1 MLRPYL
7 IRPVDLLLAFRTVTG
22 PMKRLVSKFVPEVL
36 LLAAAAALLT
46 MPSLRGTATGLATVF
61 PFAVVAAALLLG
73 WRFNRSRLVFAIAL
87 LALTEYLLLK
97 GVDTPRERVYFH
109 ALTFL
114 LPINLALVALLP
126 ERGTLTPAGLLRWVL
141 LGVEVLAVVFLAQS
155 FPDKAL
161 KFLTARLLPGR
172 LTAWTPIAQPSI
184 VAFIAIGALLA
195 LAWWS
200 EPQSPVRGYCY
211 ALIAV
216 FAALSSPAAG
226 PGQEIWLATAGLI
239 LVIAVIEA
247 SYMMAYRDGLTELP
261 GRRALNEALP
271 RLSGQFSVAM
281 VDVDHFKRFN
291 DTYGHD
297 AGDHVLRLVAAR
309 LAQAPGGGTAYR
321 YGGEEFALVFP
332 GKGQDECLP
341 HLEELREIVET
352 SRFTM
357 RRRFR
362 PRVKPKNDKG
372 KKSRQAITITVSIG
386 VAERNHRNTSP
397 DQVVQAA
404 DKALYRAKEAGR
416 NRVSI

>member
-1 MLRPYL
+1 
-7 IRPVDLLLAFRTVTG
+7 
-22 PMKRLVSKFVPEVL
+22 MKRLFFKLVPEVPILIGGFL
-36 LLAAAAALLT
+36 LLTLPAL
-46 MPSLRGTATGLATVF
+46 SGTASTLATVF
-61 PFAVVAAALLLG
+61 PFTVVAAALLLG

-87 LALTEYLLLK
+87 LALTEYILLSGLE
-97 GVDTPRERVYFH
+97 TPRDRIFFH

-126 ERGTLTPAGLLRWVL
+126 ERGTLTAAGLLRWVL
-141 LGVEVLAVVFLAQS
+141 LAIQVIIVVFLVQS

-161 KFLTARLLPGR
+161 KLLTARMLPAR
-172 LTAWTPIAQPSI
+172 FTAWTPIQQPAI
-184 VAFIAIGALLA
+184 LAFLGIGVLLTM
-195 LAWWS
+195 AWLR
-200 EPQSPVRGYCY
+200 EPQSPVRGYFY

-216 FAALSSPAAG
+216 FAALSWPAAG
-226 PGQEIWLATAGLI
+226 SGQELWLATAGLI

-261 GRRALNEALP
+261 SRRALNEALL
-271 RLSGQFSVAM
+271 RLSGQFTVAM

-309 LAQAPGGGTAYR
+309 LAQAAGGGTAYR
-321 YGGEEFALVFP
+321 YGGEEFALVFA
-332 GKGQDECLP
+332 GKGQEECLP
-341 HLEELREIVET
+341 YLEELRETVET

-372 KKSRQAITITVSIG
+372 RKSRQAITITVSIG
-386 VAERNHRNTSP
+386 VAERNNRSATP

-416 NRVSI
+416 NRVST

>member
-1 MLRPYL
+1 
-7 IRPVDLLLAFRTVTG
+7 
-22 PMKRLVSKFVPEVL
+22 MKRLFSKLVPEVPIL
-36 LLAAAAALLT
+36 VAAALLLT
-46 MPSLRGTATGLATVF
+46 MPALRGTANGLATLF
-61 PFAVVAAALLLG
+61 PFTVAAAALLLG
-73 WRFNRSRLVFAIAL
+73 WRFNRSRLVFALAL

-97 GVDTPRERVYFH
+97 GVAVPRDRFYFH
-109 ALTFL
+109 AITFL

-126 ERGTLTPAGLLRWVL
+126 ERGTLTPAGLVRWVL
-141 LGVEVLAVVFLAQS
+141 LGVQVLVVVFLAKS

-161 KFLTARLLPGR
+161 KFLTARLLPAR
-172 LTAWTPIAQPSI
+172 FTAWTPVSQPSI
-184 VAFIAIGALLA
+184 IAFIAIGALLFM
-195 LAWWS
+195 AWLR

-216 FAALSSPAAG
+216 FAALSWPAVG
-226 PGQEIWLATAGLI
+226 PGQEILLATAGLI

-386 VAERNHRNTSP
+386 VAERNHRHASA

-416 NRVSI
+416 NRVST

>member
-1 MLRPYL
+1 
-7 IRPVDLLLAFRTVTG
+7 
-22 PMKRLVSKFVPEVL
+22 MKRIFSLLVPD
-36 LLAAAAALLT
+36 ALILIGAGALIT
-46 MPSLRGTATGLATVF
+46 LPALRATANGLATVF
-61 PFAVVAAALLLG
+61 PFTVLAAALLLG

-87 LALTEYLLLK
+87 LALTEYVLLNAPPL
-97 GVDTPRERVYFH
+97 GTPRERVFFH

-126 ERGTLTPAGLLRWVL
+126 ERGTLTAAGLLRWIL
-141 LGVEVLAVVFLAQS
+141 LAVQVVIVAFLA
-155 FPDKAL
+155 KAFTDQTL
-161 KFLTARLLPGR
+161 KFLSTRVLPARLL
-172 LTAWTPIAQPSI
+172 AWTPVHQPAIIA
-184 VAFIAIGALLA
+184 FLAIGVLLVM
-195 LAWWS
+195 AWLR
-200 EPQSPVRGYCY
+200 EPQSPVRGYFY
-211 ALIAV
+211 TLIAV
-216 FAALSSPAAG
+216 LAALSWRTDG

-247 SYMMAYRDGLTELP
+247 SYLMAYRDGLTELP

-309 LAQAPGGGTAYR
+309 LAHAAGGGTAYR

-332 GKGQDECLP
+332 GKGAEECLP
-341 HLEELREIVET
+341 HLEELRETIET
-352 SRFTM
+352 SHFTM

-362 PRVKPKNDKG
+362 PRNKVKTDKG
-372 KKSRQAITITVSIG
+372 RKPRLQITITVSIG

-397 DQVVQAA
+397 DQVVLAA

-416 NRVSI
+416 NRVST

>member
-1 MLRPYL
+1 
-7 IRPVDLLLAFRTVTG
+7 
-22 PMKRLVSKFVPEVL
+22 MKRFLSKLVPEVPIL
-36 LLAAAAALLT
+36 IAAALLLT
-46 MPSLRGTATGLATVF
+46 RPSLRPAADGLDRVF

-73 WRFNRSRLVFAIAL
+73 WRFNRSRLVFTIAL
-87 LALTEYLLLK
+87 LGLAEYLLLG
-97 GVDTPRERVYFH
+97 GVDTQRDRVFFH
-109 ALTFL
+109 AMTFL

-126 ERGTLTPAGLLRWVL
+126 ERGTLTTAGLLRWIM
-141 LGVEVLAVVFLAQS
+141 LGLQVMLVVFLAKS
-155 FPDKAL
+155 FPDNVL
-161 KFLTARLLPGR
+161 QFLSAHLLPR
-172 LTAWTPIAQPSI
+172 SWTTWTPLRQPAI
-184 VAFIAIGALLA
+184 VAFLAIAVLLA
-195 LAWWS
+195 LAAWR
-200 EPQSPVRGYCY
+200 EPQSPVRGYFY

-216 FAALSSPAAG
+216 FAALSWPAAG

-239 LVIAVIEA
+239 LVVAVIEA

-261 GRRALNEALP
+261 SRRALNEALP

-297 AGDHVLRLVAAR
+297 AGDHALRLVAAR

-332 GKGQDECLP
+332 GKGQDECVP
-341 HLEELREIVET
+341 HLEELRETVET
-352 SRFTM
+352 SHFTM

-362 PRVKPKNDKG
+362 PRNKPKNDKSR
-372 KKSRQAITITVSIG
+372 KSRQAITITVSIG
-386 VAERNHRNTSP
+386 VAERNHRNASP

-416 NRVSI
+416 NRVST

>member
-1 MLRPYL
+1 
-7 IRPVDLLLAFRTVTG
+7 
-22 PMKRLVSKFVPEVL
+22 MKRIFFKLVPEVPIL
-36 LLAAAAALLT
+36 VAAALLVT
-46 MPSLRGTATGLATVF
+46 VPALHGTATGLATVF
-61 PFAVVAAALLLG
+61 PFTVAAAAMLLG

-87 LALTEYLLLK
+87 LALTEFLLLK
-97 GVDTPRERVYFH
+97 GVDTPRDRLFFH
-109 ALTFL
+109 AMTFL

-126 ERGTLTPAGLLRWVL
+126 ERGTLTPAGLLRWVFL
-141 LGVEVLAVVFLAQS
+141 CVQVLVVVFLAQS
-155 FPDKAL
+155 YPDKVL
-161 KFLTARLLPGR
+161 KFLTTRLLPAR
-172 LTAWTPIAQPSI
+172 FTAWTPVPQPSI
-184 VAFIAIGALLA
+184 LAFLALGALLA
-195 LAWWS
+195 MAWVR
-200 EPQSPVRGYCY
+200 EPQSPVRGYFY
-211 ALIAV
+211 GLMAV
-216 FAALSSPAAG
+216 FVALSWRAPG

-271 RLSGQFSVAM
+271 RLSGQFTVAM

-362 PRVKPKNDKG
+362 PRVKPKTEKG

-386 VAERNHRNTSP
+386 VAERNHRNASP

-416 NRVSI
+416 NRVAT

>member
-1 MLRPYL
+1 
-7 IRPVDLLLAFRTVTG
+7 
-22 PMKRLVSKFVPEVL
+22 MKRIFSLLIPEAL
-36 LLAAAAALLT
+36 ILIAAALLVSQ
-46 MPSLRGTATGLATVF
+46 PALRGTARGLATVF
-61 PFAVVAAALLLG
+61 PFTVLAAALLLG

-87 LALTEYLLLK
+87 LAITQYVLSNGLSTPHDRLL
-97 GVDTPRERVYFH
+97 FH

-126 ERGTLTPAGLLRWVL
+126 ERGTLTAAGLLRWVL
-141 LGVEVLAVVFLAQS
+141 LAVQVVIVGFLAQA
-155 FPDKAL
+155 FPEQTL
-161 KFLTARLLPGR
+161 RFLTTRILPAGIF
-172 LTAWTPIAQPSI
+172 AWTPVQQPAI
-184 VAFIAIGALLA
+184 ITFLAIGVLLVM
-195 LAWWS
+195 AWVR
-200 EPQSPVRGYCY
+200 EPQSPVRGYTY

-216 FAALSSPAAG
+216 FAALSWHAAG
-226 PGQEIWLATAGLI
+226 PGQQIWLGTAGLI
-239 LVIAVIEA
+239 LVVAVIEA

-271 RLSGQFSVAM
+271 RLSGQFTVAM

-332 GKGQDECLP
+332 GKGAEECLP
-341 HLEELREIVET
+341 HLEELRETVET

-362 PRVKPKNDKG
+362 PRNKAKAQKGKPKA
-372 KKSRQAITITVSIG
+372 AITITVSIG
-386 VAERNHRNTSP
+386 VAERNHRHASP

-416 NRVSI
+416 NRVAT

>member
-1 MLRPYL
+1 
-7 IRPVDLLLAFRTVTG
+7 
-22 PMKRLVSKFVPEVL
+22 MKRLFSKLVPEVL
-36 LLAAAAALLT
+36 ILVAATLLVT
-46 MPSLRGTATGLATVF
+46 MPSLRGTANGLATVF
-61 PFAVVAAALLLG
+61 PFTVAAAALLLG

-97 GVDTPRERVYFH
+97 GVEAPRDRFYYQ
-109 ALTFL
+109 AMTFL

-126 ERGTLTPAGLLRWVL
+126 ERGTLTPAGLVRWVL
-141 LGVEVLAVVFLAQS
+141 LGVQVLVVVFVAQS
-155 FPDKAL
+155 FSTKAL
-161 KFLTARLLPGR
+161 GFLTTRLLPAR
-172 LTAWTPIAQPSI
+172 WTAWTPVSQPSI
-184 VAFIAIGALLA
+184 VAFLAIGALLFM
-195 LAWWS
+195 AWLR
-200 EPQSPVRGYCY
+200 EPQSPVRGYFY

-216 FAALSSPAAG
+216 FAALSWPAAG
-226 PGQEIWLATAGLI
+226 AGQEIWLATAGLI

-271 RLSGQFSVAM
+271 RLSGQFTVAM

-309 LAQAPGGGTAYR
+309 LAQSPGGGTAYR

-372 KKSRQAITITVSIG
+372 RKTRPGITITVSIG

-416 NRVSI
+416 NRVST

>member
-1 MLRPYL
+1 MWSTRPS
-7 IRPVDLLLAFRTVTG
+7 VDLLTPVRTVTG
-22 PMKRLVSKFVPEVL
+22 PMKRLFSKLVPEVL
-36 LLAAAAALLT
+36 ILVAAALLVT
-46 MPSLRGTATGLATVF
+46 MPSLRGPANGLATVF
-61 PFAVVAAALLLG
+61 PFTVAAAALLLG

-97 GVDTPRERVYFH
+97 GVEAPRDRFYYQ
-109 ALTFL
+109 AMTFL

-126 ERGTLTPAGLLRWVL
+126 ERGTLTPAGLIRWVL
-141 LGVEVLAVVFLAQS
+141 LGVQVLVVVFLAQS
-155 FPDKAL
+155 FSSKAL
-161 KFLTARLLPGR
+161 GFLTTRLLPAR
-172 LTAWTPIAQPSI
+172 WTAWTPVSQPSI
-184 VAFIAIGALLA
+184 VAFLAIGTLLFM
-195 LAWWS
+195 AWLR
-200 EPQSPVRGYCY
+200 EPQSPVRGYFY

-216 FAALSSPAAG
+216 FAALSWPAAG
-226 PGQEIWLATAGLI
+226 AGQEIWLATGGLI

-291 DTYGHD
+291 DTWGHD

-309 LAQAPGGGTAYR
+309 LAQASGGGTAYR

-362 PRVKPKNDKG
+362 PRVKPKNDK
-372 KKSRQAITITVSIG
+372 SRKTRPGITITVSIG
-386 VAERNHRNTSP
+386 VAERNHRNASP

-416 NRVSI
+416 NRVST

>member
-1 MLRPYL
+1 
-7 IRPVDLLLAFRTVTG
+7 
-22 PMKRLVSKFVPEVL
+22 MKRIFSKLVPEVPIL
-36 LLAAAAALLT
+36 VAAALLVT
-46 MPSLRGTATGLATVF
+46 MPALHGTATGLATVF
-61 PFAVVAAALLLG
+61 PFTVAAAAMLLG

-87 LALTEYLLLK
+87 LALTEFLLLK
-97 GVDTPRERVYFH
+97 GVDTPRDRVFFH
-109 ALTFL
+109 AMTFL

-126 ERGTLTPAGLLRWVL
+126 ERGTLTPAGLLRWVFL
-141 LGVEVLAVVFLAQS
+141 CVQVLVVVFLAQS
-155 FPDKAL
+155 YPDKVL
-161 KFLTARLLPGR
+161 KFLTARLLPAR
-172 LTAWTPIAQPSI
+172 FTAWTPVPQPSI
-184 VAFIAIGALLA
+184 LAFLALGALLA
-195 LAWWS
+195 MAWVR
-200 EPQSPVRGYCY
+200 EPQSPVRGYFY
-211 ALIAV
+211 GLMAV
-216 FAALSSPAAG
+216 FVALSWRAPG

-309 LAQAPGGGTAYR
+309 MAQAPGGGTAYR

-362 PRVKPKNDKG
+362 PRVKPKTEKG

-386 VAERNHRNTSP
+386 VAERNHRNVSP
-397 DQVVQAA
+397 DQVVKAA

-416 NRVSI
+416 NRVST

>member
-1 MLRPYL
+1 
-7 IRPVDLLLAFRTVTG
+7 
-22 PMKRLVSKFVPEVL
+22 MKRIFSKLVPEVPIL
-36 LLAAAAALLT
+36 AAAALLVT
-46 MPSLRGTATGLATVF
+46 LPSLRGTATGLATVF
-61 PFAVVAAALLLG
+61 PFTVVAAALLLG

-87 LALTEYLLLK
+87 LALTEYLLLR
-97 GVDTPRERVYFH
+97 GADTPRDRFFFH

-126 ERGTLTPAGLLRWVL
+126 ERGTLTPAGLMRWVL
-141 LGVEVLAVVFLAQS
+141 LGVQVLVTVFLARS

-161 KFLTARLLPGR
+161 KFLTTHLVPARF
-172 LTAWTPIAQPSI
+172 TAWTPVQQPSI
-184 VAFIAIGALLA
+184 IAYLVIGVLLTMA
-195 LAWWS
+195 SLR
-200 EPQSPVRGYCY
+200 EPQSPVRGYFY
-211 ALIAV
+211 ANIAI
-216 FAALSSPAAG
+216 FAALSWPAAG
-226 PGQEIWLATAGLI
+226 PGQEIWLASAGLI
-239 LVIAVIEA
+239 LVVAVIEA

-271 RLSGQFSVAM
+271 RLSGQFTVAM

-341 HLEELREIVET
+341 HLEELREMVET
-352 SRFTM
+352 HRFTM

-362 PRVKPKNDKG
+362 PRVKPKTDKG
-372 KKSRQAITITVSIG
+372 RKSRQAIMITVSIG
-386 VAERNHRNTSP
+386 VAERNHRNMSP

-416 NRVSI
+416 NRVST

>member
-1 MLRPYL
+1 
-7 IRPVDLLLAFRTVTG
+7 
-22 PMKRLVSKFVPEVL
+22 MKRIFSKLVPEAFIL
-36 LLAAAAALLT
+36 GAAALLVT
-46 MPSLRGTATGLATVF
+46 LPSLRATANGLATVF
-61 PFAVVAAALLLG
+61 PFAVAAAALLLG

-87 LALTEYLLLK
+87 LALTEYILLQ
-97 GVDTPRERVYFH
+97 GADTQRERLLYH
-109 ALTFL
+109 AMTFL

-126 ERGTLTPAGLLRWVL
+126 ERGTITPAGLLRWLL
-141 LGVEVLAVVFLAQS
+141 LGIQVMIVLFLAQS
-155 FPDKAL
+155 FPDKVL
-161 KFLTARLLPGR
+161 KFLTTHLVPAS
-172 LTAWTPIAQPSI
+172 LTRWTPLQQPAIIAF
-184 VAFIAIGALLA
+184 VAIGVLLV
-195 LAWWS
+195 LAWLR
-200 EPQSPVRGYCY
+200 EPQSPVRGYLY

-216 FAALSSPAAG
+216 FTALSWHAAG

-247 SYMMAYRDGLTELP
+247 SYLMAYRDGLTELP

-321 YGGEEFALVFP
+321 YGGEEFALVYP
-332 GKGQDECLP
+332 GKGQEDCLP
-341 HLEELREIVET
+341 HLEELRETIET

-362 PRVKPKNDKG
+362 PRAKPKADKSR
-372 KKSRQAITITVSIG
+372 KTRQAITITVSIG

-397 DQVVQAA
+397 DQVIQAA

-416 NRVSI
+416 NRVST

>member
-1 MLRPYL
+1 
-7 IRPVDLLLAFRTVTG
+7 
-22 PMKRLVSKFVPEVL
+22 MKRIFSLLVPD
-36 LLAAAAALLT
+36 ALILIGADALIT
-46 MPSLRGTATGLATVF
+46 LPALRGAANGLATVF
-61 PFAVVAAALLLG
+61 PFTVLAAALLLG

-87 LALTEYLLLK
+87 LALTEYVLLNAPSL
-97 GVDTPRERVYFH
+97 GTPRERVFFH

-126 ERGTLTPAGLLRWVL
+126 ERGTLTAAGLFRWIL
-141 LGVEVLAVVFLAQS
+141 LGVQVVIVAFLA
-155 FPDKAL
+155 KAFTDQTL
-161 KFLTARLLPGR
+161 KFLSTLVLPARLF
-172 LTAWTPIAQPSI
+172 AWTPVHQPAIIAF
-184 VAFIAIGALLA
+184 VAIGVLLVM
-195 LAWWS
+195 AWLR
-200 EPQSPVRGYCY
+200 EPQSPVRGYFY
-211 ALIAV
+211 ALVAAL
-216 FAALSSPAAG
+216 AALSWPTEG

-247 SYMMAYRDGLTELP
+247 SYLMAYRDGLTELP

-271 RLSGQFSVAM
+271 RLSGQFTVAM

-297 AGDHVLRLVAAR
+297 AGDHALRLVAAR
-309 LAQAPGGGTAYR
+309 LAQAAGGGTAYR

-332 GKGQDECLP
+332 GKGAEECLP
-341 HLEELREIVET
+341 HLEELRETVET

-362 PRVKPKNDKG
+362 PRAKVKVDKG
-372 KKSRQAITITVSIG
+372 RKTRPQITITVSIG

-397 DQVVQAA
+397 DQVVLAA

-416 NRVSI
+416 NRVST

>member
-1 MLRPYL
+1 
-7 IRPVDLLLAFRTVTG
+7 
-22 PMKRLVSKFVPEVL
+22 MKRILSKLVPEVPILIGAWL
-36 LLAAAAALLT
+36 LVTLPA
-46 MPSLRGTATGLATVF
+46 LRGTASGLATVF
-61 PFAVVAAALLLG
+61 PFTVVAAALLLG
-73 WRFNRSRLVFAIAL
+73 WRFNRSRLIFSTGL
-87 LALTEYLLLK
+87 LALTAYVLLQGL
-97 GVDTPRERVYFH
+97 DTPRERILFH

-141 LGVEVLAVVFLAQS
+141 LAVQLIIVVFLTQAFTDQS
-155 FPDKAL
+155 L
-161 KFLTARLLPGR
+161 KFLTTHLLPAR
-172 LTAWTPIAQPSI
+172 LTAWTPVQQPSI
-184 VAFIAIGALLA
+184 IAFLAIGVLLGM
-195 LAWWS
+195 AWLR
-200 EPQSPVRGYCY
+200 EPQSPVRGYTY
-211 ALIAV
+211 ALLAV
-216 FAALSSPAAG
+216 FAALSWPAAG
-226 PGQEIWLATAGLI
+226 AGQELWLATAGLV
-239 LVIAVIEA
+239 LVVAVIEA

-271 RLSGQFSVAM
+271 RLSGQYTVAM

-309 LAQAPGGGTAYR
+309 LAQSPGGGTAYR

-332 GKGQDECLP
+332 GKGQEECLP
-341 HLEELREIVET
+341 HLEELRETVET

-386 VAERNHRNTSP
+386 VAERNHRNTNP

-416 NRVSI
+416 NRVST

>member
-1 MLRPYL
+1 
-7 IRPVDLLLAFRTVTG
+7 
-22 PMKRLVSKFVPEVL
+22 MKRLFSLLIPEVPIL
-36 LLAAAAALLT
+36 VAAALLLDL
-46 MPSLRGTATGLATVF
+46 PALRGTASGLATVF
-61 PFAVVAAALLLG
+61 PFTVLAAALLLG
-73 WRFNRSRLVFAIAL
+73 WRFNRSRLVFAIAI
-87 LALTEYLLLK
+87 LALTEYILLN
-97 GVDTPRERVYFH
+97 GTATSHDRVILY
-109 ALTFL
+109 ALQFL

-141 LGVEVLAVVFLAQS
+141 LIFQVIIVVFLAQS
-155 FPDKAL
+155 FSAQAL
-161 KFLTARLLPGR
+161 KYLTARVLPTR
-172 LTAWTPIAQPSI
+172 LTAWTPVQQPAIIAF
-184 VAFIAIGALLA
+184 VAIEALLIM
-195 LAWWS
+195 AWLR
-200 EPQSPVRGYCY
+200 EPQSPVRGYVY
-211 ALIAV
+211 SLVAV
-216 FAALSSPAAG
+216 FAGLSWPAAG

-239 LVIAVIEA
+239 LVVAVIEA
-247 SYMMAYRDGLTELP
+247 SYLMAYRDGLTELP

-291 DTYGHD
+291 DTWGHD

-332 GKGQDECLP
+332 GKGTEECLP
-341 HLEELREIVET
+341 HLEELRETVET

-362 PRVKPKNDKG
+362 PRKAKAEKNRKTRP
-372 KKSRQAITITVSIG
+372 SITITVSIG
-386 VAERNHRNTSP
+386 VAERNHRHSSP

-416 NRVSI
+416 NRVST

>member
-1 MLRPYL
+1 
-7 IRPVDLLLAFRTVTG
+7 
-22 PMKRLVSKFVPEVL
+22 MKRLLSKFVPEVL
-36 LLAAAAALLT
+36 ILVAAALLLT
-46 MPSLRGTATGLATVF
+46 MPSLRGTVTGLATVF
-61 PFAVVAAALLLG
+61 PFTVIAAALLLG

-97 GVDTPRERVYFH
+97 GVDTPRERVFLH
-109 ALTFL
+109 AMTFL
-114 LPINLALVALLP
+114 VPINLALVALLP

-141 LGVEVLAVVFLAQS
+141 LGVQVLVVVFLAQS

-161 KFLTARLLPGR
+161 KFLTTRLLPAG
-172 LTAWTPIAQPSI
+172 LTTWTPVAQPSI
-184 VAFIAIGALLA
+184 VAFVAIGALLV
-195 LAWWS
+195 LAWWR
-200 EPQSPVRGYCY
+200 EPQSPVRGYFY

-216 FAALSSPAAG
+216 FAALSWPAAG
-226 PGQEIWLATAGLI
+226 SGQEIWLATAGLI

-321 YGGEEFALVFP
+321 YGGEEFAVVFP

-341 HLEELREIVET
+341 HLEELREIIET

-362 PRVKPKNDKG
+362 PRVKPKNDK
-372 KKSRQAITITVSIG
+372 SRKTRPGITITVSIG
-386 VAERNHRNTSP
+386 VAERNHRNASP

-416 NRVSI
+416 NRVST

>member
-1 MLRPYL
+1 
-7 IRPVDLLLAFRTVTG
+7 
-22 PMKRLVSKFVPEVL
+22 MKRILAKVAPEVPILVSTFVL
-36 LLAAAAALLT
+36 LTL
-46 MPSLRGTATGLATVF
+46 PSLQGTAAGLATVI
-61 PFAVVAAALLLG
+61 PFTVVAAALLLG
-73 WRFNRSRLVFAIAL
+73 WRFNRSRLVFSIAL
-87 LALTEYLLLK
+87 LALTAYMLLR
-97 GVDTPRERVYFH
+97 GFDTARDDVLYH

-141 LGVEVLAVVFLAQS
+141 LAAQIIIVLFLAQPAFAAKTLS
-155 FPDKAL
+155 
-161 KFLTARLLPGR
+161 FLTVRVLPGR
-172 LTAWTPIAQPSI
+172 VMAWTPVQQPSI
-184 VAFIAIGALLA
+184 IAFALIGVLLMM
-195 LAWWS
+195 AWIR
-200 EPQSPVRGYCY
+200 EPQSPVRGYFY

-216 FAALSSPAAG
+216 FAALTWRAEG
-226 PGQEIWLATAGLI
+226 PGQELWLASAGLV
-239 LVIAVIEA
+239 LVVAVIEA
-247 SYMMAYRDGLTELP
+247 SYLMAYRDGLTELP

-271 RLSGQFSVAM
+271 RLSGQFTVAM
-281 VDVDHFKRFN
+281 IDVDHFKRFN

-341 HLEELREIVET
+341 HLEELRETVET

-362 PRVKPKNDKG
+362 PRIKPKADKG
-372 KKSRQAITITVSIG
+372 RKSRQAIVITVSIG
-386 VAERNHRNTSP
+386 VAERNHRHANP

-416 NRVSI
+416 NRVST

>member
-1 MLRPYL
+1 
-7 IRPVDLLLAFRTVTG
+7 
-22 PMKRLVSKFVPEVL
+22 MKRILSKLVPEFLILV
-36 LLAAAAALLT
+36 AAALLVT
-46 MPSLRGTATGLATVF
+46 LPSLHGTALGLATVF
-61 PFAVVAAALLLG
+61 PFTVAAAALLLG
-73 WRFNRSRLVFAIAL
+73 WRFNRSRLVFSIAL
-87 LALTEYLLLK
+87 LGLTEYLLLK
-97 GVDTPRERVYFH
+97 GVDTPRDRVFFL

-126 ERGTLTPAGLLRWVL
+126 ERGSLTTAGLLRWVL
-141 LGVEVLAVVFLAQS
+141 LGVQALAVVFIAQA

-161 KFLTARLLPGR
+161 KFLTTHIVPARW
-172 LTAWTPIAQPSI
+172 TAWTPVQQPALIAFSGII
-184 VAFIAIGALLA
+184 VLLI
-195 LAWWS
+195 LAWLR
-200 EPQSPVRGYCY
+200 EPQSPVRGYFY
-211 ALIAV
+211 AFLPV
-216 FAALSSPAAG
+216 FAALSWPAAG

-247 SYMMAYRDGLTELP
+247 SYLMAYRDGLTELP

-332 GKGQDECLP
+332 GKSQDECLP
-341 HLEELREIVET
+341 HLEELREMVET
-352 SRFTM
+352 HRFTM

-372 KKSRQAITITVSIG
+372 RKSRQAIMITVSIG
-386 VAERNHRNTSP
+386 VAERNHRHASP

-416 NRVSI
+416 NRVST

>member
-1 MLRPYL
+1 
-7 IRPVDLLLAFRTVTG
+7 
-22 PMKRLVSKFVPEVL
+22 MKRFLSKFVPEVPILIGTL
-36 LLAAAAALLT
+36 LLLT
-46 MPSLRGTATGLATVF
+46 LPTLRGTASGLATVF
-61 PFAVVAAALLLG
+61 PFTVVAAALLLG

-87 LALTEYLLLK
+87 FALTEYVLWNGL
-97 GVDTPRERVYFH
+97 DTSRDRLFFY

-126 ERGTLTPAGLLRWVL
+126 ERGTLTAAGLLRWVL
-141 LGVEVLAVVFLAQS
+141 LAVQVIIAVFLVQT
-155 FPDKAL
+155 FPDETP
-161 KFLTARLLPGR
+161 KFLTTRVIPARF
-172 LTAWTPIAQPSI
+172 TAWTPVPQPSI
-184 VAFIAIGALLA
+184 IAFITIGVLLA
-195 LAWWS
+195 MAWLR
-200 EPQSPVRGYCY
+200 EPQSPVRGYFY
-211 ALIAV
+211 ALLAV
-216 FAALSSPAAG
+216 FAALSWPSAG
-226 PGQEIWLATAGLI
+226 PGQELWLATAGLI
-239 LVIAVIEA
+239 LVVAVIEA
-247 SYMMAYRDGLTELP
+247 SYLMAYRDGLTELP

-271 RLSGQFSVAM
+271 RLSGQYSVAM

-321 YGGEEFALVFP
+321 YGGEEFALVFA
-332 GKGQDECLP
+332 GKSQDDCLP
-341 HLEELREIVET
+341 HLEELRETVET

-372 KKSRQAITITVSIG
+372 KKTRQAITITVSIG
-386 VAERNHRNTSP
+386 VAERNHRNATP

-416 NRVSI
+416 NRVAT

>member
-1 MLRPYL
+1 
-7 IRPVDLLLAFRTVTG
+7 
-22 PMKRLVSKFVPEVL
+22 MKRLLSKLVPEVL
-36 LLAAAAALLT
+36 ILVAAALLLT
-46 MPSLRGTATGLATVF
+46 MPALRGTATGLATVF
-61 PFAVVAAALLLG
+61 PFTVVAAALLLG

-97 GVDTPRERVYFH
+97 GVDVPRDRFYFH
-109 ALTFL
+109 AMTFL

-141 LGVEVLAVVFLAQS
+141 LGVQVLVVVFLWKY
-155 FPDKAL
+155 FPDKTL
-161 KFLTARLLPGR
+161 KFLTARLLPLR
-172 LTAWTPIAQPSI
+172 WTAWTPLSQPSI
-184 VAFIAIGALLA
+184 IAFVAIVVLLA
-195 LAWWS
+195 LAWWR
-200 EPQSPVRGYCY
+200 EPQSPVRGYFY

-216 FAALSSPAAG
+216 FAALSWQRPG
-226 PGQEIWLATAGLI
+226 PGQEILLGTAGLI
-239 LVIAVIEA
+239 LVVAVIEA

-271 RLSGQFSVAM
+271 RLSGQFTVAM

-372 KKSRQAITITVSIG
+372 RKSRQAITITVSIG
-386 VAERNHRNTSP
+386 VAERNHRHASP

-416 NRVSI
+416 NRVST

>member
-1 MLRPYL
+1 
-7 IRPVDLLLAFRTVTG
+7 
-22 PMKRLVSKFVPEVL
+22 MKRIFSKLVPEVPIL
-36 LLAAAAALLT
+36 VAAALLVT
-46 MPSLRGTATGLATVF
+46 MPALHGTATGLATVF
-61 PFAVVAAALLLG
+61 PFTVAAAAMLLG

-87 LALTEYLLLK
+87 LALTEFLLLK
-97 GVDTPRERVYFH
+97 GVDTPRDRVFFH
-109 ALTFL
+109 AMTFL

-126 ERGTLTPAGLLRWVL
+126 ERGTLTPAGLLRWVFL
-141 LGVEVLAVVFLAQS
+141 CVQVLVVVFLAQS
-155 FPDKAL
+155 YPDKVL
-161 KFLTARLLPGR
+161 KFLTARLLPAR
-172 LTAWTPIAQPSI
+172 FTAWTPVPQPSI
-184 VAFIAIGALLA
+184 LAFLALGALLA
-195 LAWWS
+195 MAWVR
-200 EPQSPVRGYCY
+200 EPQSPVRGYFY
-211 ALIAV
+211 GLMAV
-216 FAALSSPAAG
+216 FVALSWRAPG

-309 LAQAPGGGTAYR
+309 MAQAPGGGTAYR

-362 PRVKPKNDKG
+362 PRVKPKTEKG

-386 VAERNHRNTSP
+386 VAERNHRNASP
-397 DQVVQAA
+397 DQVVKAA

-416 NRVSI
+416 NRVST

>member
-1 MLRPYL
+1 
-7 IRPVDLLLAFRTVTG
+7 
-22 PMKRLVSKFVPEVL
+22 MKRIFSKLVPEAFIL
-36 LLAAAAALLT
+36 GAAALLVT
-46 MPSLRGTATGLATVF
+46 LPSLRATANGLATVF
-61 PFAVVAAALLLG
+61 PFAVAAAALLLG

-87 LALTEYLLLK
+87 LALTEYILLQ
-97 GVDTPRERVYFH
+97 GADTQRERLLYH
-109 ALTFL
+109 AMTFL

-126 ERGTLTPAGLLRWVL
+126 ERGTITPAGLLRWIL
-141 LGVEVLAVVFLAQS
+141 LGIQVMIVLFLAQS
-155 FPDKAL
+155 FPDKIL
-161 KFLTARLLPGR
+161 KFLTTHLLPGS
-172 LTAWTPIAQPSI
+172 LTRWTPLQQPAIIAF
-184 VAFIAIGALLA
+184 VAIGVLLV
-195 LAWWS
+195 LAWLR
-200 EPQSPVRGYCY
+200 EPQSPVRSYFY

-216 FAALSSPAAG
+216 FTALSWHAAG

-247 SYMMAYRDGLTELP
+247 SYHMAYRDGLTELP

-321 YGGEEFALVFP
+321 YGGEEFALVYP
-332 GKGQDECLP
+332 GKGQEDCLP
-341 HLEELREIVET
+341 HLEELRETIET

-362 PRVKPKNDKG
+362 PRVKPKADKSR
-372 KKSRQAITITVSIG
+372 KTRQAITITVSIG

-397 DQVVQAA
+397 DQVIQAA

-416 NRVSI
+416 NRVST